1 MTTPRP
7 STIGDD
13 LLPRG
18 WFDAE
23 EAAFYREEAS
33 KIRGGLICEIGV
45 YLGRSLSSI
54 AAACRENRTRL
65 VAIDNWRGCVE
76 IGEEKN
82 SQLQLLDHFRANM
95 QWLGLWDAVEPVEG
109 DSAGAASNFA
119 DHSIDLVFLDASHDF
134 ESVCRD
140 ARAWWPKLKP
150 SGVLMGHDYYPTV
163 WPGLVSAVNHLFTGP
178 DRVRGTVWKVGKNAE
193 SRLRA

>member
-76 IGEEKN
+76 IGE
-82 SQLQLLDHFRANM
+82 QLRGIAGSLEPEMRVAVLRSECELSVR
-95 QWLGLWDAVEPVEG
+95 LGI
-109 DSAGAASNFA
+109 AAPRTILA
-119 DHSIDLVFLDASHDF
+119 L
-134 ESVCRD
+134 
-140 ARAWWPKLKP
+140 AR
-150 SGVLMGHDYYPTV
+150 
-163 WPGLVSAVNHLFTGP
+163 
-178 DRVRGTVWKVGKNAE
+178 
-193 SRLRA
+193 RLRVVGRAEEAAQMLECAAELAAMHHGPEHRVTRRIASLLSDQKGA